1 MVTLEERIDK
11 AIQLRKQGY
20 NCAQCVAMAYDEEL
34 ANVTAGLGSGVG
46 GTGNICGA
54 ANAMATVC
62 GEMTDAAPT
71 DKPAYYTCVSNMIE
85 KFRVANNGNINCRDL
100 RKPGSKTCVDLIKD
114 AVRILH
120 EEGF

>member
-11 AIQLRKQGY
+11 AIQLRKQGN
-20 NCAQCVAMAYDEEL
+20 NCAQCVAMAYDELL

-54 ANAMATVC
+54 ANAMAIVC

-71 DKPAYYTCVSNMIE
+71 NKPVYYTCIAGMIE
-85 KFRVANNGNINCRDL
+85 KFKAANNGNIDCRDL
-100 RKPGSKTCVDLIKD
+100 RKPGSKSCVDLIKD
-114 AVRILH
+114 AITILH